1 MTDACSS
8 RASGNGLVRQLP
20 RWDLAALGLHSRQRP
35 MLGFGST
42 DGVLD
47 AADGLTDGVLDAA
60 GGSTDGAVL
69 AEVHGSIGGSC
80 C

>member
-1 MTDACSS
+1 M
-8 RASGNGLVRQLP
+8 RQLL
-20 RWDLAALGLHSRQRP
+20 RWDSPVPGLHSRQRP

-47 AADGLTDGVLDAA
+47 AVDGLTDGVLDAA

-69 AEVHGSIGGSC
+69 AEVDGSIGGE
-80 C
+80 

>member
-1 MTDACSS
+1 
-8 RASGNGLVRQLP
+8 
-20 RWDLAALGLHSRQRP
+20 

-47 AADGLTDGVLDAA
+47 AAGGSTDGVLDAA

-69 AEVHGSIGGSC
+69 AEVHGSIGGE
-80 C
+80 

>member
-1 MTDACSS
+1 M
-8 RASGNGLVRQLP
+8 P
-20 RWDLAALGLHSRQRP
+20 GLHSRQRP

-47 AADGLTDGVLDAA
+47 AVDGLTDGVLDAA

-69 AEVHGSIGGSC
+69 AEVDGSIGGE
-80 C
+80 

>member
-1 MTDACSS
+1 
-8 RASGNGLVRQLP
+8 
-20 RWDLAALGLHSRQRP
+20 

-69 AEVHGSIGGSC
+69 AEVHGSIGGS
-80 C
+80 